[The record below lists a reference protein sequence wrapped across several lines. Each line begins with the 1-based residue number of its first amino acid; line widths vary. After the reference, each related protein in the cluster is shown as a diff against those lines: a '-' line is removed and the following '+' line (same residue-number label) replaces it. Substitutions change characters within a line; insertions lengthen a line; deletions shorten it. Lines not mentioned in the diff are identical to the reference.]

1 VLSGTFQW
9 AFEATANGMD
19 FSIDGHKHHV
29 IARRWQRRG
38 IAPCARL
45 QAKPVGLNFFR
56 SIVTF

>member
-1 VLSGTFQW
+1 
-9 AFEATANGMD
+9 MD